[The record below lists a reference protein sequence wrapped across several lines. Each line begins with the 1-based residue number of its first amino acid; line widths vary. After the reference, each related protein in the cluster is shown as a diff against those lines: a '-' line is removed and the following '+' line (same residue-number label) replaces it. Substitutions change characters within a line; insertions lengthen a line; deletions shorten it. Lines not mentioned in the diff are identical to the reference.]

1 MVARC
6 GLEDCDCGHTIEKL
20 EAERTQMRWLVA
32 AVVRGAVGA
41 GPRGSKWADGSSC
54 PHGTTPYYPTHAWWC
69 DDCWTALWDAI
80 YYDKI
85 LLIRGKLAL
94 SL

>member
-1 MVARC
+1 MKARC

-20 EAERTQMRWLVA
+20 ETERAQMRWLVA
-32 AVVRGAVGA
+32 SVVRGARAGA
-41 GPRGSKWADGSSC
+41 GFRKEYHERHSC

-69 DDCWTALWDAI
+69 DECWAALYDAI
-80 YYDKI
+80 FYNEI
-85 LLIRGKLAL
+85 LIIGGRLRL